1 MGFFISDAL
10 AAGKGAESIL
20 GNPLVLIA
28 GFFLIFYFVLIRPQQ
43 KKQKEHR
50 AMIAALSKGD
60 EVATSSG
67 IMGRV
72 TRISDNYITVE
83 VSDGV
88 EMVFQRQAVQTVLP
102 KGTLKS
108 VK

>member
-10 AAGKGAESIL
+10 AADKGVGSIL
-20 GNPLVLIA
+20 GNPLILMA

-50 AMIAALSKGD
+50 TMVAALGKGD

-72 TRISDNYITVE
+72 TKISDSYITIE

-88 EMVFQRQAVQTVLP
+88 DMVFQRQSVQTVLP

-108 VK
+108 IK